1 MTGRYSGAS
10 LLASGIS
17 MDDVY
22 LPVESQ
28 QKLLALSRQTLND
41 FVRRIEHQLPRVHDS
56 YLQSC
61 DYGAFV
67 SLFKEEQLRGCVGSC
82 APEAPLL
89 ETVIKMTKAAASQ
102 DDRVVPI
109 RQDELNAIHI
119 DITVLS
125 PLAAV
130 DDPLLLEAGKHGLYI
145 ARDDRRGVLLP
156 QVATRYRWD
165 LKTFLEQTCLKAGL
179 PKGAWHDRGTQ
190 LWSFTVLII
199 EEH

>member
-1 MTGRYSGAS
+1 MN
-10 LLASGIS
+10 
-17 MDDVY
+17 DVY

-28 QKLLALSRQTLND
+28 QKLIDLSRQTLNY
-41 FVRRIEHQLPRVHDS
+41 FVRRIDHQPARVHDS
-56 YLQSC
+56 HLQSR

-67 SLFKEEQLRGCVGSC
+67 SLFKEEELRGCIGSC
-82 APEAPLL
+82 APGAPLF

-102 DDRVVPI
+102 DDRVQPI
-109 RQDELNAIHI
+109 AQSELAAIRI

-130 DDPLLLEAGKHGLYI
+130 GDPFSLEAGKHGLYV

-179 PKGAWHDRGTQ
+179 RKSAWHDPDTQ

-199 EEH
+199 EEHE

>member
-1 MTGRYSGAS
+1 
-10 LLASGIS
+10 

-28 QKLLALSRQTLND
+28 QKLIELSRQTLNN
-41 FVRRIEHQLPRVHDS
+41 FVRRIEHQPARIHDS
-56 YLQSC
+56 YLQSR

-67 SLFKEEQLRGCVGSC
+67 SLFKEEELRGCIGSC
-82 APEAPLL
+82 APGAPLF

-102 DDRVVPI
+102 DDRVQPI
-109 RQDELNAIHI
+109 AQNELAAIRI

-130 DDPLLLEAGKHGLYI
+130 GDPLSLKAGKHGLYV

-156 QVATRYRWD
+156 QVATRYGWD
-165 LKTFLEQTCLKAGL
+165 LKAFLEQTCLKAGL
-179 PKGAWHDRGTQ
+179 SKSAWRDPDTQ
-190 LWSFTVLII
+190 LWSFTALII
-199 EEH
+199 EEPE